1 MICRSSSVVAAW
13 DEYIELSLA
22 SLSGFFWNGDYT
34 SHMVKDTVSKAIDVR
49 LERFR
54 QKSRIQA
61 GSLITT
67 VFGDAILPR
76 GGRVS
81 LGSMIQLLQPLGVN
95 ERLVR
100 TAVYR
105 LVKEEW
111 LQSEA
116 LGRKTDYML
125 TRSGRSR
132 FDEASRQIY
141 AADIPGWDRRWRLIL
156 VIGEL
161 DIRSREQLRRAL
173 FWHGFGET
181 ASGGFVHPTADLEKV
196 MDSLVSEGLD
206 TVLAHLMPLVAVNS
220 RTLQCATDIDMVQKA
235 WNLDD
240 LALSYQGFLQKY
252 QPIRDALVACG
263 PEDVSEENAFLV
275 RTLYIHDVRRL
286 LLRDPQLPESLLPVT
301 WPGSSARHLCRDLY
315 RKLLPLSERH
325 LDAHVRLSSG
335 SAPQASRALVSRFE
349 FGMDLDAGAPGA
361 A

>member
-1 MICRSSSVVAAW
+1 MVINTVAQVVEA
-13 DEYIELSLA
+13 
-22 SLSGFFWNGDYT
+22 
-34 SHMVKDTVSKAIDVR
+34 R

-105 LVKEEW
+105 LVKDEW

-116 LGRKTDYML
+116 LGRKTDYLL
-125 TRSGRSR
+125 TPSGHRR

-156 VIGEL
+156 VVGEL
-161 DIRSREQLRRAL
+161 DIRLREPLRRAL

-181 ASGGFVHPTADLEKV
+181 AWGSFVHPTADLEKV
-196 MDSLVSEGLD
+196 MESLVSEGLD
-206 TVLAHLMPLVAVNS
+206 PVLAHLMPMVAVNS
-220 RTLQCATDIDMVQKA
+220 RAARCATDSDMVQKA
-235 WNLDD
+235 WNLDG
-240 LALSYQGFLQKY
+240 LALSYEGFLQKY
-252 QPIRDALVACG
+252 EPIRDALVASG
-263 PEDVSEENAFLV
+263 LVDVSEENAFLV
-275 RTLYIHDVRRL
+275 RTLLIHDVRRL
-286 LLRDPQLPESLLPVT
+286 LLRDPQLPESLLPAS

-315 RKLLPLSERH
+315 RRLLPLSERH
-325 LDAHVRLSSG
+325 LDANVRLSSG
-335 SAPQASRALVSRFE
+335 TAPHASQVVAGRFE
-349 FGMDLDAGAPGA
+349 YGMNLDTGALSA

>member
-1 MICRSSSVVAAW
+1 
-13 DEYIELSLA
+13 
-22 SLSGFFWNGDYT
+22 
-34 SHMVKDTVSKAIDVR
+34 MVKDTVSKAIEVR

-81 LGSMIQLLQPLGVN
+81 LGSLIQLLQPLGVN

-125 TRSGRSR
+125 TPSGRRR
-132 FDEASRQIY
+132 FDAASRQIY

-156 VIGEL
+156 TLGEL
-161 DIRSREQLRRAL
+161 DLRLREQLRRAL

-181 ASGGFVHPTADLEKV
+181 ATGSFVHPTADLEKV
-196 MDSLVSEGLD
+196 MESMVSEGLGA
-206 TVLAHLMPLVAVNS
+206 VRVHVMPMVAVNAQGA
-220 RTLQCATDIDMVQKA
+220 QCATDIDMVQKA
-235 WNLDD
+235 WNLSD
-240 LALSYQGFLQKY
+240 LALSYEGFLQKY
-252 QPIRDALVACG
+252 ETIRAALVACG
-263 PEDVSEENAFLV
+263 QEDLSEENAFLV
-275 RTLYIHDVRRL
+275 RTLLIHDVRRL
-286 LLRDPQLPESLLPVT
+286 LLRDPQLPESLLPAS
-301 WPGSSARHLCRDLY
+301 WPGSRARHLCRELY

-325 LDAHVRLSSG
+325 LDASVRLSSG
-335 SAPQASRALVSRFE
+335 AAPHASQVVLGRFE
-349 FGMDLDAGAPGA
+349 YGMDLDVGALSA
-361 A
+361 V

>member
-1 MICRSSSVVAAW
+1 VSRARI
-13 DEYIELSLA
+13 
-22 SLSGFFWNGDYT
+22 FT
-34 SHMVKDTVSKAIDVR
+34 MVKDAASQAIAVR
-49 LERFR
+49 LDRFR
-54 QKSRIQA
+54 QNSRIQA

-125 TRSGRSR
+125 TPSGRRR

-156 VIGEL
+156 VLGEL
-161 DIRSREQLRRAL
+161 DVRLREPLRKAL

-181 ASGGFVHPTADLEKV
+181 ASGSFVHPTADLEQV
-196 MDSLVSEGLD
+196 MESLVAAGQD
-206 TVLAHLMPLVAVNS
+206 RVQAQLMPLVAVNTQAVS
-220 RTLQCATDIDMVQKA
+220 CAKDIDMVQKA
-235 WNLDD
+235 WNLDG
-240 LALSYQGFLQKY
+240 LAASYEGFVHTY
-252 QPIRDALVACG
+252 QAIRDALAAG
-263 PEDVSEENAFLV
+263 GHGAVSEEAAFLV
-275 RTLYIHDVRRL
+275 RTLLIHDVRRL
-286 LLRDPQLPESLLPVT
+286 LLRDPQLPESLLPAN
-301 WPGSSARHLCRDLY
+301 WPGSRARHLCRDLY

-335 SAPQASRALVSRFE
+335 LVPPSTPVLASRFE
-349 FGMDLDAGAPGA
+349 YGMSLYAETGRIS
-361 A
+361 

>member
-1 MICRSSSVVAAW
+1 MKSM
-13 DEYIELSLA
+13 
-22 SLSGFFWNGDYT
+22 G
-34 SHMVKDTVSKAIDVR
+34 VSKAIDIR

-54 QKSRIQA
+54 QKSRVQA

-67 VFGDAILPR
+67 IFGDAILPR

-81 LGSMIQLLQPLGVN
+81 LGSMIHLLQPLGVN

-105 LVKEEW
+105 LVKDEW

-125 TRSGRSR
+125 TASGRRR

-156 VIGEL
+156 VVGEL
-161 DIRSREQLRRAL
+161 DVRLREQLRRAL

-181 ASGGFVHPTADLEKV
+181 ATGNFVHPTADLEKV
-196 MDSLVSEGLD
+196 MESLVSEGLD
-206 TVLAHLMPLVAVNS
+206 QVLAQLMPMIAVNA
-220 RTLQCATDIDMVQKA
+220 RAAPCATDIDMVQKA
-235 WNLDD
+235 WKLAD
-240 LALSYQGFLQKY
+240 LALSYEGFVQKY
-252 QPIRDALVACG
+252 EAIHDALVTCG
-263 PEDVSEENAFLV
+263 QDDVSEEDAFLV
-275 RTLYIHDVRRL
+275 RTLLIHDVRRL
-286 LLRDPQLPESLLPVT
+286 LLRDPQLPESLLPAN
-301 WPGSSARHLCRDLY
+301 WPGSRARYLCRDLY

-325 LDAHVRLSSG
+325 LDAHVRLSNG
-335 SAPQASRALVSRFE
+335 IAPQSSQVVTSRFE
-349 FGMDLDAGAPGA
+349 YGMDLIAGAHSA

>member
-1 MICRSSSVVAAW
+1 M
-13 DEYIELSLA
+13 
-22 SLSGFFWNGDYT
+22 
-34 SHMVKDTVSKAIDVR
+34 KDTVSKTIAVR

-61 GSLITT
+61 GSLINT

-81 LGSMIQLLQPLGVN
+81 LGSMIQLLNPLGVN

-100 TAVYR
+100 TAVFR

-125 TRSGRSR
+125 TPSGRRR

-156 VIGEL
+156 VVGDL
-161 DIRSREQLRRAL
+161 DLRMREQLRKAL

-181 ASGGFVHPTADLEKV
+181 TSGSFVHPTADLEQV
-196 MDSLVSEGLD
+196 MESLHSEGQD
-206 TVLAHLMPLVAVNS
+206 PVLAQLMPLVAVNTRVAS
-220 RTLQCATDIDMVQKA
+220 CASDIDMVQQA
-235 WNLDD
+235 WNLDS
-240 LALSYQGFLQKY
+240 LAASYEGFLEKY

-263 PEDVSEENAFLV
+263 PDDMTQEDAFLV
-275 RTLYIHDVRRL
+275 RTLLIHDVRRL
-286 LLRDPQLPESLLPVT
+286 LLRDPQLPESLLPAT
-301 WPGSSARHLCRDLY
+301 WPGNRARHLCRDLY
-315 RKLLPLSERH
+315 RKLLPKSEQH
-325 LDAHVRLSSG
+325 LDAKVRLSSG
-335 SAPQASRALVSRFE
+335 NAPLPTPVLASRFE
-349 FGMDLDAGAPGA
+349 YGMDLHADPVGTP
-361 A
+361 

>member
-1 MICRSSSVVAAW
+1 MN
-13 DEYIELSLA
+13 
-22 SLSGFFWNGDYT
+22 NGDDT
-34 SHMVKDTVSKAIDVR
+34 FHMANHSVTKAIEAR

-111 LQSEA
+111 IQSEA
-116 LGRKTDYML
+116 LGRKSDYML
-125 TRSGRSR
+125 TSPGCRR
-132 FDEASRQIY
+132 FDVASRQIY

-156 VIGEL
+156 VVGEL
-161 DIRSREQLRRAL
+161 DTRLRERLRRAL

-181 ASGGFVHPTADLEKV
+181 ANGSFVHPTADLENV
-196 MDSLVSEGLD
+196 MEGLVSEGLGE
-206 TVLAHLMPLVAVNS
+206 VLVQLMPLIAVNS
-220 RTLQCATDIDMVQKA
+220 RAAQCATDIDMVQKA
-235 WNLDD
+235 WNLDG
-240 LALSYQGFLQKY
+240 LALSYEGFLQKY
-252 QPIRDALVACG
+252 EPIRDALVACG
-263 PEDVSEENAFLV
+263 QNDVSEEAAFLV
-275 RTLYIHDVRRL
+275 RTLLIHDVRRL
-286 LLRDPQLPESLLPVT
+286 LLRDPQLPEGLLPST
-301 WPGSSARHLCRDLY
+301 WPGSRARHLCRDLY

-325 LDAHVRLSSG
+325 LDANVRLSSG
-335 SAPQASRALVSRFE
+335 NAPLASHVIASRFE
-349 FGMDLDAGAPGA
+349 YGMDLNADALSA

>member
-1 MICRSSSVVAAW
+1 M
-13 DEYIELSLA
+13 Y
-22 SLSGFFWNGDYT
+22 NGDYT
-34 SHMVKDTVSKAIDVR
+34 SHMVKDTVSKAIEVR

-81 LGSMIQLLQPLGVN
+81 LGSLIQLLQPLGVN

-125 TRSGRSR
+125 TPSGRRR
-132 FDEASRQIY
+132 FDAASRQIY

-156 VIGEL
+156 TLGEL
-161 DIRSREQLRRAL
+161 DLRLREQLRRAL

-181 ASGGFVHPTADLEKV
+181 ATGSFVHPTADLEKV
-196 MDSLVSEGLD
+196 MESMVSEGLGA
-206 TVLAHLMPLVAVNS
+206 VRVHVMPMVAVNAQGA
-220 RTLQCATDIDMVQKA
+220 QCATDIDMVQKA
-235 WNLDD
+235 WNLSD
-240 LALSYQGFLQKY
+240 LALSYEGFLQKY
-252 QPIRDALVACG
+252 ETIRAALVACG
-263 PEDVSEENAFLV
+263 QEDLSEENAFLV
-275 RTLYIHDVRRL
+275 RTLLIHDVRRL
-286 LLRDPQLPESLLPVT
+286 LLRDPQLPESLLPAS
-301 WPGSSARHLCRDLY
+301 WPGSRARHLCRDLY

-325 LDAHVRLSSG
+325 LDASVRLSSG
-335 SAPQASRALVSRFE
+335 AAPHASQVVLGRFE
-349 FGMDLDAGAPGA
+349 YGMDLDVGALSA
-361 A
+361 V

>member
-1 MICRSSSVVAAW
+1 M
-13 DEYIELSLA
+13 
-22 SLSGFFWNGDYT
+22 
-34 SHMVKDTVSKAIDVR
+34 KDTVSKAIDVR

-81 LGSMIQLLQPLGVN
+81 LGSMIQLLQPLGVT

-125 TRSGRSR
+125 TPSGRRR

-156 VIGEL
+156 IVGEL
-161 DIRSREQLRRAL
+161 DVRLREPLRRAL

-181 ASGGFVHPTADLEKV
+181 ATGSFVHPTADLEKV
-196 MDSLVSEGLD
+196 MESLVSEGLD
-206 TVLAHLMPLVAVNS
+206 QVLAQLMPLVAVNS
-220 RTLQCATDIDMVQKA
+220 RAAHCATDSDMVQKA
-235 WNLDD
+235 WNLAD
-240 LALSYQGFLQKY
+240 LALSYEGFLQKY

-263 PEDVSEENAFLV
+263 QEDLSEENAFLV
-275 RTLYIHDVRRL
+275 RTLLIHDVRRL
-286 LLRDPQLPESLLPVT
+286 LLRDPQLPESLLPAS
-301 WPGSSARHLCRDLY
+301 WPGSSARLLCRDLY

-325 LDAHVRLSSG
+325 LDTQVRLSSG
-335 SAPQASRALVSRFE
+335 SAPQASQVVVSRFE
-349 FGMDLDAGAPGA
+349 YGMDLDAGALSA

>member
-1 MICRSSSVVAAW
+1 MALQNR
-13 DEYIELSLA
+13 
-22 SLSGFFWNGDYT
+22 DYT
-34 SHMVKDTVSKAIDVR
+34 RHIVENTVTKAIQVR

-81 LGSMIQLLQPLGVN
+81 LGSMIQLLEPLGVK

-116 LGRKTDYML
+116 MGRKTDYML
-125 TRSGRSR
+125 TPSGRSR

-156 VIGEL
+156 ILGDMDL
-161 DIRSREQLRRAL
+161 PLREPLRRAL

-181 ASGGFVHPTADLEKV
+181 STGSFVHPTADMERV
-196 MDSLVSEGLD
+196 MESLASEGLQA
-206 TVLAHLMPLVAVNS
+206 VLPHLMPMVAVNS
-220 RTLQCATDIDMVQKA
+220 RAANCATDIDMVQKA
-235 WNLDD
+235 WDLSN
-240 LALSYQGFLQKY
+240 LALSYEGFLQKY
-252 QPIRDALVACG
+252 EPIREALLAEG
-263 PEDVSEENAFLV
+263 QEDVSEEDAFLV
-275 RTLYIHDVRRL
+275 RTLLIHDVRRL
-286 LLRDPQLPESLLPVT
+286 LLRDPQLPESLLPAT
-301 WPGSSARHLCRDLY
+301 WPGNRARLLCRDLY
-315 RKLLPLSERH
+315 RKLLALSERH
-325 LDAHVRLSSG
+325 LDANVRLSSG
-335 SAPQASRALVSRFE
+335 IVPNASRALDNRFK
-349 FGMDLDAGAPGA
+349 FGMDLEVDNLRSA
-361 A
+361 